1 MSGVKGT
8 LFFEVIEVVVDDGLR
23 QEIAIDLV
31 ASGLK
36 VAYPVHHDHSCSGVA
51 ALVKVDTEGWKK
63 IE

>member
-1 MSGVKGT
+1 LSGVKGT

-36 VAYPVHHDHSCSGVA
+36 VAYPVA
-51 ALVKVDTEGWKK
+51 ALVKVDTEG
-63 IE
+63 